1 MKKNDIQSLIKQRD
15 EETDSAT
22 IAALQARIDAAVD
35 SLPASKKEDTS
46 DIDRLFA
53 SFKWTIYLHTAFM
66 SETRFAHTASKEDTK
81 TNIQ

>member
-22 IAALQARIDAAVD
+22 IALLQSRIDAAVD

-53 SFKWTIYLHTAFM
+53 SFK
-66 SETRFAHTASKEDTK
+66 
-81 TNIQ
+81 